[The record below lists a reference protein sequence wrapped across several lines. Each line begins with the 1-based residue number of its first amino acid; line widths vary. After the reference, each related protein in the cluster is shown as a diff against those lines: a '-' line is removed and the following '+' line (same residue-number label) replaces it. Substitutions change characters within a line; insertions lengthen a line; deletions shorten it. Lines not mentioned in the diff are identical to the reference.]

1 LGGFYRA
8 TLNKFYIDEVW
19 MFITQ
24 NVVFKYISMPIA
36 WFDRH
41 IVDGTMDGIGW
52 TTEKLASSVRIIQ
65 SGKVQFYAWIF
76 VIGTLLITIW
86 ALFM

>member
-1 LGGFYRA
+1 MYLTRSV
-8 TLNKFYIDEVW
+8 I
-19 MFITQ
+19 
-24 NVVFKYISMPIA
+24 FKYISAPVA

-41 IVDGTMDGIGW
+41 IVDGAMDGIGW
-52 TTEKLASSVRIIQ
+52 TTQKLASSVRIIQ

-76 VIGTLLITIW
+76 VMGALLVAVW